1 MRFSFLTMVLVLAGT
16 GSAWADAQSDLAKF
30 LNTPAEQ
37 QAVRENAIADWN
49 LSSAPCPTAQGALVD
64 VAFYKMP
71 TFNAAGAPTSGVWKL
86 TTRWTG
92 CGKSKTFNLFYN
104 IVSGGQ
110 SSRTALLPGATIADP
125 LLQRDAIG
133 YAKLAVEANGPKP
146 AGCNS
151 IRVVD
156 TTFGASGAAAPTVR
170 PGVDPRS
177 WTESW
182 TVDACGAMGIV
193 KVSFLPDATGTTIS
207 ASVDRP
213 TKPPAR

>member
-1 MRFSFLTMVLVLAGT
+1 MRFSVLAVVFALT
-16 GSAWADAQSDLAKF
+16 GAVSAWADTQSDLVKF

-86 TTRWTG
+86 TTKWTG

-104 IVSGGQ
+104 IVPGGS
-110 SSRTALLPGATIADP
+110 SSRTALLPGTTIADP
-125 LLQRDAIG
+125 LLQRDGIR
-133 YAKLAVEANGPKP
+133 YATLAAEANGPKP
-146 AGCNS
+146 AGCNTV
-151 IRVVD
+151 RVVD
-156 TTFGASGAAAPTVR
+156 TAFGAYGTPAPKAR

-177 WTESW
+177 WTENW
-182 TVDACGAMGIV
+182 TVDACGTSTLV
-193 KVSFLPDATGTTIS
+193 KLSFLPDATGTTIS
-207 ASVDRP
+207 AGVDRP